1 MEQNP
6 NLPEAQPAQK
16 REALTKPQLWLL
28 AGAILIGIMME
39 LWLEKDYYALY
50 SAFWLTTL
58 AVFVAFNFKRV
69 INNKT
74 VLALIVPTLV
84 LIGILMFDYMH
95 YELLGFTSL
104 AIPALLITI
113 GVFTTQQIQYKH
125 EGKAVL
131 GVLRAL
137 FVKTFTEIGTY
148 SRAYA
153 VTLGGKSSTAKR
165 HGWIGFAVGLPLL
178 VIVALLLASVDAGM
192 AKILSRIFGYY
203 EDWDVVL
210 IIFQWIGRFIV
221 VICTSML
228 FYSLFFNL
236 TWGKPDADLLPARQN
251 WKFAGPG
258 VVILM
263 LLVAYALYT
272 YVQFTYL
279 FSGTLP
285 LNHTFSDYARDGF
298 GQFVTVTLI
307 NFTLLGVSLV
317 KSEPGKAIKVLQ
329 SLLIAA
335 CLIVLASAAWRM
347 LLYVDA
353 YGLTIR
359 RILPLWLMTYF
370 MFLAVVGAVRVFR
383 EKTPFLR
390 IGSFALIYWY
400 ALFICIDWNTVMYTF
415 NKTYGF
421 GG

>member
-6 NLPEAQPAQK
+6 IPNETQNAGK
-16 REALTKPQLWLL
+16 RAPLTKPQLWLL
-28 AGAILIGIMME
+28 AGAILIGVMIE
-39 LWLEKDYYALY
+39 LWMEKDYYALY
-50 SAFWLTTL
+50 SGFWLTTL

-69 INNKT
+69 VANKT

-84 LIGILMFDYMH
+84 LIGILMFDYMNF
-95 YELLGFTSL
+95 ELLDFTML

-113 GVFTTQQIQYKH
+113 GVFTTQEISYKR

-131 GVLRAL
+131 GVLRAI
-137 FVKTFTEIGTY
+137 FVKTFTEIGSY
-148 SRAYA
+148 FRAYA
-153 VTLGGKSSTAKR
+153 GALGGKGSASKR

-178 VIVALLLASVDAGM
+178 VIVVILLAIADAGM
-192 AKILSRIFGYY
+192 AKLLEKIFEGI
-203 EDWDVVL
+203 EDWDIVL
-210 IIFQWIGRFIV
+210 IVFQWIGRLIV
-221 VICTSML
+221 VFVTSML

-258 VVILM
+258 VVIIM
-263 LLVAYALYT
+263 LLAAYVLFT

-279 FSGTLP
+279 FGKTLP
-285 LNHTFSDYARDGF
+285 IELTYSEYARDGF
-298 GQFVTVTLI
+298 GQFLAVTLI
-307 NFTLLGVSLV
+307 NFTLLGLSLS

-329 SLLIAA
+329 TLLIAA
-335 CLIVLASAAWRM
+335 SLIVLASASWRM
-347 LLYVDA
+347 IMYIDA

-370 MFLAVVGAVRVFR
+370 IFLAVVGVIRVFR
-383 EKTPFLR
+383 EKVPFLR
-390 IGSFALIYWY
+390 IGSFALVYWY
-400 ALFICIDWNTVMYTF
+400 TLFICIDWNTVMHTF
-415 NKTYGF
+415 NQTYGF